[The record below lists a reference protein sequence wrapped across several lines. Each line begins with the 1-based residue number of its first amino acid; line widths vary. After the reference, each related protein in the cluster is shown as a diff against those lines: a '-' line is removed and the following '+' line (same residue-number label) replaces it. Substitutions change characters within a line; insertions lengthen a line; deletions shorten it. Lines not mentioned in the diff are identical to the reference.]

1 MATEPAVPQAVLQV
15 EKLRVTFRTDE
26 GPVVAVE
33 DVSFSVAR
41 GRTLGIVGESGSG
54 KTVSSLA
61 ALGLLDARSATVQ
74 AQALQLQGLDLLTLS
89 PRRLQ
94 ALRGDRMAV
103 IWQDPMTALNPYLR
117 IGDQLAEVLT
127 LHRGMKKALA
137 LQAATAMMT
146 QVGIPAAK
154 ERLRAYPHEL
164 SGGMR
169 QRVVI
174 AMALLCNP
182 DLVLADEPTTA
193 LDVTIQAQV
202 LQLIR
207 MQQERTGLAL
217 VLVTHDMGV
226 IAMMADEVLVMYS
239 GLVVEQA
246 PVAELFARPRHPYT
260 VGLLASLPSARKPGE
275 PLYAI
280 AGLPPLP
287 QDRPPGCVFAPRCAL
302 ALDACRQ
309 ARPPAVEIAPGHTA
323 LCIRTDSVPA
333 WASSLSQP
341 RAAQHSDRPTEVAGA

>member
-1 MATEPAVPQAVLQV
+1 MPAMPEPPVLQV
-15 EKLRVTFRTDE
+15 DRLRVTFRSDD

-33 DVSFSVAR
+33 DVSFAVSR

-61 ALGLLDARSATVQ
+61 ALGLLDPRQAQVD
-74 AQALQLQGLDLLTLS
+74 AQALTLQGRDLLGLA
-89 PRRLQ
+89 PRELQ

-117 IGDQLAEVLT
+117 IGDQLAEVLV
-127 LHRGMKKALA
+127 LHRNMKKAQA
-137 LQAATAMMT
+137 LQASAAMMT

-154 ERLRAYPHEL
+154 ERLRAFPHEL

-174 AMALLCNP
+174 AMALLCQP

-207 MQQERTGLAL
+207 AQQQRTGLAL

-226 IAMMADEVLVMYS
+226 IAAMADEVLVMYS

-246 PVAELFARPRHPYT
+246 SAAELFAHPRHPYT
-260 VGLLASLPSARKPGE
+260 VGLLASLPAARRPGE

-287 QDRPPGCVFAPRCAL
+287 QDRPPGCVFQPRCAL
-302 ALDACRQ
+302 AIDACRQ
-309 ARPPAVEIAPGHTA
+309 QRPEAVEISPGHTSRC
-323 LCIRTDSVPA
+323 LRTDQVPA
-333 WASSLSQP
+333 WAATLGRKE
-341 RAAQHSDRPTEVAGA
+341 RASV